1 MTDTYK
7 DKTRPRR
14 SWPLWRWI
22 LTGLNIVAL
31 VLTAL
36 LNWQYL
42 KGGSMVG
49 CGGGSPCDL
58 VLHSRW
64 STIAGV
70 LPVSSLAGGVYLA
83 MLVASSFVGPD
94 TEPQTRRF
102 AWRALLVLAG
112 SVAGSAAWFIFLQ
125 KWVIGDFC
133 FYCMTTHV
141 IGLLLAAL
149 IIWRAI
155 KEFNNDSNEVFLTNT
170 ETVKNA
176 PPVTRLRTAG
186 FIPMVSPALLGLV
199 FAGILAASQASF
211 SSTAVY
217 RNGGLQNSL
226 PAIDYHTVPVIG
238 SPDAPYIVNVLFDYE
253 CPHCQQLHLMLN
265 EVVRR
270 YGGKLAFALCPTPLN
285 SHCNPYIP
293 RDVDEFE
300 NSCELAKIGLAV
312 WLAKH
317 EAFSAFDNWMFTY
330 ESGDRWRPRNLESAR
345 MKAIELVGKE
355 KFDIALIDPWIE
367 QYVRTCIRIYGQTMQ
382 DGNGGVP
389 KMILGSHW
397 VVPEPRNTDDLVMIL
412 QKDLGVP
419 KP

>member
-1 MTDTYK
+1 M
-7 DKTRPRR
+7 
-14 SWPLWRWI
+14 
-22 LTGLNIVAL
+22 AL
-31 VLTAL
+31 VLSGIL
-36 LNWQYL
+36 GWHYI
-42 KGGSMVG
+42 KGGSMPG

-58 VLHSRW
+58 VLNSRW

-70 LPVSSLAGGVYLA
+70 LPVSGLAVGSYLA
-83 MLVASSFVGPD
+83 MLVAGFFISPAAEASIRPV
-94 TEPQTRRF
+94 

-112 SVAGSAAWFIFLQ
+112 SVAGSAVWFTFLQ
-125 KWVIGDFC
+125 KWIIGNFC
-133 FYCMTTHV
+133 FYCMTTHI

-155 KEFNNDSNEVFLTNT
+155 KEFNNHSNDVFLTNT

-176 PPVTRLRTAG
+176 SPGARLLKAG
-186 FIPMVSPALLGLV
+186 SLPIVSPALIGVV
-199 FAGILAASQASF
+199 FAGILAASQASS

-217 RNGGLQNSL
+217 RNGGSQNNL

-238 SPDAPYIVNVLFDYE
+238 SPDALYIVNVLFDYE

-270 YGGKLAFALCPTPLN
+270 YGGKLTFALCPTPLN

-293 RDVDEFE
+293 RDADEFE

-312 WLAKH
+312 WLAKRD
-317 EAFSAFDNWMFTY
+317 AFSAFDNWMSTY

-367 QYVRTCIRIYGQTMQ
+367 QYVRTCIRIYGQTIQ
-382 DGNGGVP
+382 NGNGGVP
-389 KMILGSHW
+389 KVIYGSRW
-397 VVPEPRNTDDLVMIL
+397 VIPEPHNADDLVIIL
-412 QKDLGVP
+412 QKNLGVP